1 MEEKETNEIELEQS
15 SEIERGK
22 TELDNNIPIPAEEEI
37 EPHVSAKTWTVAAV
51 RKSSDLHSEGLIN
64 EPLNI

>member
-1 MEEKETNEIELEQS
+1 MEKETNEFELEQS
-15 SEIERGK
+15 SEIERGE
-22 TELDNNIPIPAEEEI
+22 TELDKNIPIPAEEEI

-51 RKSSDLHSEGLIN
+51 RKSCDLHSEGLIN